1 MKTRQSKYSFAV
13 AHSEV
18 RAKPY
23 VISKTC
29 IHNKLRSVQKEDCK
43 GVVWLSQLQARALHV
58 AHGTIQKKSSNLKF
72 VEKRVRLHLFHG
84 ITCAGSSTFAQEQ

>member
-23 VISKTC
+23 VIST
-29 IHNKLRSVQKEDCK
+29 N
-43 GVVWLSQLQARALHV
+43 LH
-58 AHGTIQKKSSNLKF
+58 T
-72 VEKRVRLHLFHG
+72 
-84 ITCAGSSTFAQEQ
+84 